1 MFYRLTMAKKAA
13 KRGRKKY
20 LSQEIQDQ
28 AISIVRQEKIRWET
42 SSAFVTDR
50 VSFKM
55 RNLIRTCRKNYYGV
69 FDQPMD
75 QFTGAMKVWYPLT
88 EINVEAIVKNIDL
101 DQKDLGFRAKTKEGV
116 WMTDLTRAHVK
127 DKLSRMYF
135 GQALDDMERQLA
147 IDGTVVWKTYE
158 EYGKMQRRDVDILNV
173 YLDPTTPSIQA
184 AYRFTERSL
193 MFPEE
198 IASMSGW
205 MNTQNIDKDVPEG
218 LPRTDP
224 YWMNRSSTM
233 NSNVRMWDVWELWGK
248 IPKHLITG
256 ERDDENEEVE
266 GHIVVSGVDAPGKAR
281 CHLIELNTKKD
292 REGNFVK
299 PYEEVWYTRVPNRW
313 YGRGIAEKLLMLQ
326 VYANIMFNIRINKAR
341 VSQLGLFKVR
351 KGAGI
356 TPQQL
361 SRLPVNGAIVL
372 NNMDDLEQFVIQDV
386 QMSSYKDEEVINA
399 ISDRLTNAF
408 DVVTGE
414 AMPSSTPATNA
425 AIQNANAK
433 SGFQLI
439 KEGIGFFLQRWMDR
453 HALPILAKELK
464 TDEIIRIMGD
474 EDNFSALVDRVL
486 AYKANE
492 ALEENRS
499 KGYLPDPI
507 EFQAAIESAREKLM
521 RGDMFCTLVKDIM
534 IEQLDTEVYVSN
546 EEMDVA
552 LTVQNLLGMLP
563 LAPEYKE
570 DIVRQTY
577 DLLGLSQP
585 KQNRQQMQNPMQPG
599 TPPGGAPG
607 LPPTQGAQ
615 MQEATESAM
624 VPTRR

>member
-1 MFYRLTMAKKAA
+1 MAESEKKKSR
-13 KRGRKKY
+13 KRKY
-20 LSQEIQDQ
+20 LSSEIEARAVD
-28 AISIVRQEKIRWET
+28 IVRQEKIRWET

-55 RNLIRTCRKNYYGV
+55 RNLIRLCRKNYYGV

-75 QFTGAMKVWYPLT
+75 QFTGAAKVWYPLT
-88 EINVEAIVKNIDL
+88 EINVEAVVKNIDL
-101 DQKDLGFRAKTKEGV
+101 DQKDLGFRSKTSEGV

-147 IDGTVVWKTYE
+147 IDGTVVWKTFE

-198 IASMSGW
+198 IMAMSGW
-205 MNTQNIDKDVPEG
+205 MNTSGMQEGVPQG

-233 NSNVRMWDVWELWGK
+233 NSNVAMWDVYELWGK
-248 IPKHLITG
+248 IPKSLITG
-256 ERDDENEEVE
+256 DMKDDSEEVE
-266 GHIVVSGVDAPGKAR
+266 GHMVVSGIDGGKPR
-281 CHLIELNTKKD
+281 CHLIELNTKID
-292 REGNFVK
+292 REGNYVK
-299 PYEEVWYTRVPNRW
+299 PYEEAWYTRVPNRW
-313 YGRGIAEKLLMLQ
+313 YGRGVAEKLLMMQ

-341 VSQLGLFKVR
+341 VSQLGLFKVK

-372 NNMDDLEQFVIQDV
+372 NNMTDLEQFVMQDV
-386 QMSSYKDEEVINA
+386 QMSSYKDEEVINS
-399 ISDRLTNAF
+399 ISDRLTSAF

-414 AMPSSTPATNA
+414 AMPTSTPATNA

-439 KEGIGFFLQRWMDR
+439 KEGIGLFLQRWMDR

-464 TDEIIRIMGD
+464 VDEIVRIMGS
-474 EDNFSALVDRVL
+474 EENFAALVDRVL
-486 AYKANE
+486 PVLASETLDEYYKQ
-492 ALEENRS
+492 
-499 KGYLPDPI
+499 GYLPDPL
-507 EFQAAIESAREKLM
+507 EFQAALDSAREKMM
-521 RGDMFCTLVKDIM
+521 RGDMFVTLVKDIM
-534 IEQLDTEVYVSN
+534 VEQLDTEFYVSN

-563 LAPEYKE
+563 LAPEYRD

-585 KQNRQQMQNPMQPG
+585 KPNKQPIAPNPML
-599 TPPGGAPG
+599 PPAAGGGMPPMGAPA
-607 LPPTQGAQ
+607 TQGAQ
-615 MQEATESAM
+615 MQDMTQAAM
-624 VPTRR
+624 VPQR

>member
-1 MFYRLTMAKKAA
+1 MAEAKKRKGKKDITAEIEAA
-13 KRGRKKY
+13 
-20 LSQEIQDQ
+20 
-28 AISIVRQEKIRWET
+28 AIDVVRQEKIRWET

-55 RNLIRTCRKNYYGV
+55 RNLIRLCRKNYYGV
-69 FDQPMD
+69 FDQPID
-75 QFTGAMKVWYPLT
+75 QFTGVAKVWYPLT

-101 DQKDLGFRAKTKEGV
+101 DQKDIGFRAKTQEGQ

-173 YLDPTTPSIQA
+173 YLDPTTPSIQE

-198 IASMSGW
+198 IMAMSGW
-205 MNTQNIDKDVPEG
+205 MNNKDMQENVPQG

-233 NSNVRMWDVWELWGK
+233 NSNVKMWDVYELWGK
-248 IPKHLITG
+248 IPKWFITG
-256 ERDDENEEVE
+256 LKDDYGEEVE
-266 GHIVVSGVDAPGKAR
+266 GHIVVSGIDGGKPR
-281 CHLIELNTKKD
+281 CHLIELNTKQD
-292 REGNFVK
+292 REGNYVK
-299 PYEEVWYTRVPNRW
+299 PYEEAWYTRVPNRW
-313 YGRGIAEKLLMLQ
+313 YGRGVAEKLVMLQ

-372 NNMDDLEQFVIQDV
+372 NDMSDLEQFVMQDV

-439 KEGIGFFLQRWMDR
+439 KEGIGLFLQRWMDR

-464 TDEIIRIMGD
+464 ANEIVRIMGN
-474 EDNFSALVDRVL
+474 EDNYAALVDRVL
-486 AYKANE
+486 AFSAKDALDTYYKQ
-492 ALEENRS
+492 
-499 KGYLPDPI
+499 GYLPDPM
-507 EFQAAIESAREKLM
+507 EFQAAIESAREKMM
-521 RGDMFCTLVKDIM
+521 RGDMFVSLVKDVM
-534 IEQLDTEVYVSN
+534 ISQVDTEVYVTN

-552 LTVQNLLGMLP
+552 VTVQNLLGLLP

-585 KQNRQQMQNPMQPG
+585 KLNKQPIAQNPMM
-599 TPPGGAPG
+599 PPGAPG
-607 LPPTQGAQ
+607 IPGGLPQPGQMTQGAQ
-615 MQEATESAM
+615 MQEATQQAM
-624 VPTRR
+624 VPQR